1 MANFNNSVAG
11 TQAGLRRGVL
21 LGLTMAEAM
30 LLLIFCL
37 LLYIGVK
44 EKTTL
49 NTEGFDQPTVIE
61 EEDKIK
67 GEKAVARLLEIDNDK
82 TKIITIE
89 EFDDLTD
96 AAQKI
101 NEVVEG
107 DAIMV
112 PNLTENDAIV
122 VPIEEF
128 DDVTDAVQRIND
140 IRDLAEGK
148 VFVVPIEEFDDLT
161 DVAQKIKDVTDGK
174 STIIDKKFI
183 ASTLEK
189 LAKLEKEN
197 LSPKWPPI
205 IYLPEAKDYRF
216 DSGSSVL
223 TQSFKDKLK
232 TIIKDKIIETLN
244 EYDANIIEIIGH
256 TDEEPMGGMHDAT
269 NLDHYIF
276 DYLHKRTA
284 QSNNFLGRDGDV
296 PSIENDGSLL
306 ANDNAGLGYARAVTV
321 MKVLSEIPELKKYT
335 ILPYSAA
342 SLILPDDTLS
352 EGASFTPN
360 SERRRIE
367 IRVRQKRDQS
377 NW

>member
-21 LGLTMAEAM
+21 LGLTMAEAL

-44 EKTTL
+44 EQTTL
-49 NTEGFDQPTVIE
+49 NTEGFDQPKVIE
-61 EEDKIK
+61 EKDKIK
-67 GEKAVARLLEIDNDK
+67 GENAIEVLRPVYNDNAKIVSIEDYEELSEAIQKINDIADK
-82 TKIITIE
+82 KSIIVPIE
-89 EFDDLTD
+89 DYDDVTD

-101 NEVVEG
+101 K
-107 DAIMV
+107 
-112 PNLTENDAIV
+112 
-122 VPIEEF
+122 
-128 DDVTDAVQRIND
+128 DV
-140 IRDLAEGK
+140 AEGK
-148 VFVVPIEEFDDLT
+148 AVVVPIEEFDDLT
-161 DVAQKIKDVTDGK
+161 DAAQKIKDVTDGK
-174 STIIDKKFI
+174 STIIDKKE
-183 ASTLEK
+183 LEK
-189 LAKLEKEN
+189 FEQLEKEN

-205 IYLPEAKDYRF
+205 IYLPEAKNYRF

-232 TIIKDKIIETLN
+232 TIIKDKIIETLR

-276 DYLHKRTA
+276 DYLYNRTS

-321 MKVLSEIPELKKYT
+321 MKVLSEVPELRKYT
-335 ILPYSAA
+335 MLPYSAA
-342 SLILPDDTLS
+342 SLILPDEKLS
-352 EGASFTPN
+352 EGKSFTPN

-367 IRVRQKRDQS
+367 IRVRRKWDQS
-377 NW
+377 NR